1 MQFCVY
7 WQTIYILLCCYQRDE
22 YQYLQYKKK
31 SNKNYISISG
41 GEPQQDCCS
50 RNTTFNIKHNTL
62 QSKVHKHK
70 LSIQIFYTSNQN
82 ISYTYTINRKQE
94 TSSVK
99 FIHLNQIFWYKR
111 KEHMY
116 TEKDIN
122 TNRQR
127 YMYIVKQEKD
137 SKNIQKY
144 TTEIIFMC
152 IYFVFT
158 LLIIVG
164 KLFTTCVPSR
174 QDPVYRLYMIM
185 LLITS

>member
-1 MQFCVY
+1 MFFCKPFIFCYVVIRGMNTSTY
-7 WQTIYILLCCYQRDE
+7 NIKKNLTKIILVSL
-22 YQYLQYKKK
+22 
-31 SNKNYISISG
+31 G
-41 GEPQQDCCS
+41 GTQDCCS
-50 RNTTFNIKHNTL
+50 RNTTFNIKHKTL

-82 ISYTYTINRKQE
+82 ISYIYTINRKQE
-94 TSSVK
+94 PSSVK

-116 TEKDIN
+116 TEKNIN

-158 LLIIVG
+158 LLIIVD

-174 QDPVYRLYMIM
+174 
-185 LLITS
+185 

>member
-1 MQFCVY
+1 
-7 WQTIYILLCCYQRDE
+7 
-22 YQYLQYKKK
+22 
-31 SNKNYISISG
+31 
-41 GEPQQDCCS
+41 
-50 RNTTFNIKHNTL
+50 
-62 QSKVHKHK
+62 
-70 LSIQIFYTSNQN
+70 
-82 ISYTYTINRKQE
+82 
-94 TSSVK
+94 
-99 FIHLNQIFWYKR
+99 
-111 KEHMY
+111 MY

-152 IYFVFT
+152 IYFVST

-174 QDPVYRLYMIM
+174 
-185 LLITS
+185 

>member
-1 MQFCVY
+1 
-7 WQTIYILLCCYQRDE
+7 
-22 YQYLQYKKK
+22 
-31 SNKNYISISG
+31 
-41 GEPQQDCCS
+41 
-50 RNTTFNIKHNTL
+50 
-62 QSKVHKHK
+62 
-70 LSIQIFYTSNQN
+70 
-82 ISYTYTINRKQE
+82 
-94 TSSVK
+94 
-99 FIHLNQIFWYKR
+99 
-111 KEHMY
+111 MY
-116 TEKDIN
+116 TEKNIN

-174 QDPVYRLYMIM
+174 
-185 LLITS
+185 

>member
-1 MQFCVY
+1 
-7 WQTIYILLCCYQRDE
+7 
-22 YQYLQYKKK
+22 
-31 SNKNYISISG
+31 
-41 GEPQQDCCS
+41 
-50 RNTTFNIKHNTL
+50 
-62 QSKVHKHK
+62 
-70 LSIQIFYTSNQN
+70 
-82 ISYTYTINRKQE
+82 
-94 TSSVK
+94 
-99 FIHLNQIFWYKR
+99 
-111 KEHMY
+111 MY

-152 IYFVFT
+152 IYIVFT

-174 QDPVYRLYMIM
+174 
-185 LLITS
+185 